1 MAVREEKSAM
11 QMKVSLSDIALI
23 FIAVVFIAG
32 WIRSKGK

>member
-1 MAVREEKSAM
+1 MVAREEKSVM

-23 FIAVVFIAG
+23 FIAVVFIVG